1 MREGERRRRLLWLNA
16 ARVVVSTLLLGLAV
30 AFQLNAPGSVPV
42 DPFFFLIGL
51 TYALSAIYAIALPA
65 MLRRSWLVDL
75 EFVFDACLVTA
86 FIHFTGGVTSYFSL
100 LYVLPVIG
108 AASLQFRTGG
118 IRVALIS
125 ASAYGALV
133 VAQYLGSAG
142 YVAGESVPDM
152 RSFLPPAHIAEYTV
166 AANAIALIAV
176 ALVGG
181 SLADRLRRADV
192 RLAHASHAL
201 ADLQAFNQH
210 VIQSLT
216 SGLITT
222 DRAGRIVA
230 FNRAAEVITGHE
242 SAAVLGRSAG
252 DVLQLPTDFMA
263 LLHAGLPGERARRV
277 DFTFHT
283 REREARDIGLSAAH
297 LITPDG
303 RTGFLLTFQDVT
315 AMRRLERE
323 ARQRQQLAAV
333 GEMAAGIAHEIRN
346 PLASMRGS
354 IQVLRAELALTEEQS
369 HLMDIVL
376 RESDRLNDTI
386 RSFLWYARP
395 QPLQARAV
403 DLTRLLRDTATL
415 LRNSP
420 DVLPSHWISV
430 DAPKDGLVVEADD
443 AQVRQVIWNL
453 ATNGLR
459 AMPEGG
465 GLVLRARVH
474 PSASDGDE
482 VALEVVDHGVG
493 ICAEQLDSLFQPFN
507 GSFARGTGLGLAIVH
522 RIVSDHGGE
531 VHVESE
537 PGQGTTVVVTLPCR
551 QPDSLWG
558 QTA

>member
-16 ARVVVSTLLLGLAV
+16 ARVVVGTLLLGLAV
-30 AFQLNAPGSVPV
+30 GFQLIAPGSVPV

-51 TYALSAIYAIALPA
+51 TYALSAIYAAALPA
-65 MLRRSWLVDL
+65 MLRHSWLVDL

-118 IRVALIS
+118 VRVALIS
-125 ASAYGALV
+125 AFAYAALV
-133 VAQYLGSAG
+133 VAQYSGSAG
-142 YVAGESVPDM
+142 YVSGEWVADM
-152 RSFLPPAHIAEYTV
+152 RRFLPAAHVAEYAV
-166 AANAIALIAV
+166 AANAIALVAV

-181 SLADRLRRADV
+181 SLADRLRRVDA

-216 SGLITT
+216 SGLVTT

-230 FNRAAEVITGHE
+230 FNRAAEVITGHQ
-242 SAAVLGRSAG
+242 SAAVTGRSAG
-252 DVLQLPTDFMA
+252 EVLQLPTEFLA
-263 LLHAGLPGERARRV
+263 LLHAGLGGDRTRRV
-277 DFTFHT
+277 DFTFRT
-283 REREARDIGLSAAH
+283 ADNEIRDIGLSAAH

-303 RTGFLLTFQDVT
+303 RAGFLLTFQDVT
-315 AMRRLERE
+315 TLRRLERD

-354 IQVLRAELALTEEQS
+354 IQVLRAELQLTDEQS

-376 RESDRLNDTI
+376 RESDRLNETI
-386 RSFLWYARP
+386 RSFLSYARP
-395 QPLQARAV
+395 QPLRARAV
-403 DLTRLLRDTATL
+403 NMTALLHDTATL

-420 DVLPSHWISV
+420 DVLPSHRITV
-430 DAPKDGLVVEADD
+430 DAPEDGLIVEADD
-443 AQVRQVIWNL
+443 SQVRQVIWNL

-459 AMPEGG
+459 AMPDGG
-465 GLVLRARVH
+465 ELMLRAH
-474 PSASDGDE
+474 SQAPGADE
-482 VALEVVDHGVG
+482 EDVALEVVDHGVG
-493 ICAEQLDSLFQPFN
+493 IRADQLDSLFQPFN

-537 PGQGTTVVVTLPCR
+537 VGHGTTVLVTLPAR
-551 QPDSLWG
+551 RAAWT